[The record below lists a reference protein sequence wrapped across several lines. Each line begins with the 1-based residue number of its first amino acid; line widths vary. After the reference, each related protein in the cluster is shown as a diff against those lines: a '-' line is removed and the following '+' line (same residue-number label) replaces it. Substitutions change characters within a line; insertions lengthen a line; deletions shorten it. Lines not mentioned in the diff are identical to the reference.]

1 MGGHSTTGKHR
12 PKRGDSR
19 LTAKQRY
26 AQSKKWED
34 VKSAAD
40 LRVVKIKK
48 SERKER
54 VVNASAMPLKKPK
67 LTPVQ
72 KKVKAL
78 ERKLVDIGKLRER
91 KEAGEELDEN
101 QLAKLASEDSV
112 KDDLAACKLRACARP
127 YSS

>member
-1 MGGHSTTGKHR
+1 M
-12 PKRGDSR
+12 
-19 LTAKQRY
+19 
-26 AQSKKWED
+26 
-34 VKSAAD
+34 
-40 LRVVKIKK
+40 
-48 SERKER
+48 
-54 VVNASAMPLKKPK
+54 VNASAMPLKKPK

-78 ERKLVDIGKLRER
+78 ERKLVDISKLRER

-127 YSS
+127 YNS